1 MKMGFIFSGIF
12 WGVIIVLIGLSILL
26 NVVFGIRFP
35 FFRIAFALFL
45 IWLGIT
51 LLTGRSTWTREKNKA
66 IFEEKRIDSITPQT
80 KYDIIFAKG
89 VVDLSKVKLEE
100 KVFKVEVNTV
110 FGSGTIEIDPNL
122 PTKIVVNSVFAG
134 ASMPDGNTIA
144 FGQYIYKSDSLK
156 EDTSYLLVNARVVF
170 GGLEIVKK

>member
-26 NVVFGIRFP
+26 NVVFGIRVP

-51 LLTGRSTWTREKNKA
+51 LLTGRTYWSREKNKA
-66 IFEEKRIDSITPQT
+66 IFEEKRIDSITPQS

-89 VVDLSKVKLEE
+89 IVDLSKVTLED
-100 KVFKVEVNTV
+100 KVLKVEVNTV
-110 FGSGTIEIDPNL
+110 FGSGIIEINPNL

-134 ASMPDGNTIA
+134 ASMPDGNSIA
-144 FGQYIYKSDSLK
+144 FGQYTYKSDSLK
-156 EDTSYLLVNARVVF
+156 EDTSYLLVRAHVVF
-170 GGLEIVKK
+170 GGLEIIKK